1 VRHVLLSI
9 KNVTTG
15 YEKAQVLK
23 DITLDVEAKEIVAL
37 VGANGAG
44 KTTTL
49 QCISGVIKPWVGSV
63 SLGERDLAP
72 FAPYQ
77 IVAMG
82 ISYCPEGRDV
92 FANLSVYENLRIGAY
107 LIRDAKEFR
116 DRLDRVYSLF
126 PRLQQRLNQLS
137 GSLSGGEQQMLAI
150 ARALM
155 TNPDL
160 LLLDEP
166 SLGLA
171 PILVESIYNTIQEI
185 NAAGKAILLVE
196 QNVGL
201 ALEVSSRGYVLEK
214 GEIRLSGPS
223 PELQDSDYV
232 KASYLGIA

>member
-1 VRHVLLSI
+1 MLLSM

-23 DITLDVEAKEIVAL
+23 DITLDVEANEIVAFL
-37 VGANGAG
+37 GANGAG

-49 QCISGVIKPWVGSV
+49 QCIAGVIKPWTGTVC
-63 SLGERDLAP
+63 LRDRDLAP

-107 LIRDAKEFR
+107 LIRDAKKFR
-116 DRLDRVYSLF
+116 ERLDRVYSLF
-126 PRLQQRLNQLS
+126 PRLQQRLKQLS

-155 TNPDL
+155 TDPEL

-171 PILVESIYNTIQEI
+171 PILVGSIYNTIQEI
-185 NAAGKAILLVE
+185 NNAGKAILLVE

-214 GEIRLSGPS
+214 GEIRLRGPS
-223 PELQDSDYV
+223 PELQDSEYV

>member
-1 VRHVLLSI
+1 M
-9 KNVTTG
+9 NDVTTG
-15 YEKAQVLK
+15 YVKAQVLK
-23 DITLDVEAKEIVAL
+23 DISLEVDANEIIAL

-49 QCISGVIKPWVGSV
+49 QCIAGVIKPWVGSV
-63 SLGERDLAP
+63 FLEERNLAP

-92 FANLSVYENLRIGAY
+92 FANLTVYENLRIGAY
-107 LIRDAKEFR
+107 LIREDREFKLH
-116 DRLDRVYSLF
+116 LDHVYNLF
-126 PRLQQRLNQLS
+126 PRLYERRRQLS

-150 ARALM
+150 ARAFI
-155 TNPDL
+155 TNPNL

-171 PILVESIYNTIQEI
+171 PIIVENIYSTIHEI
-185 NAAGKAILLVE
+185 KTSGTAILLVE

-201 ALEVSSRGYVLEK
+201 ALEVSHRAYVLEK
-214 GEIRLSGPS
+214 GEIRLNGPS
-223 PELQDSDYV
+223 QALRDNDYV

>member
-1 VRHVLLSI
+1 VLLSI
-9 KNVTTG
+9 ENVTTG

-23 DITLDVEAKEIVAL
+23 DITLNVEAKEIVAL

-49 QCISGVIKPWVGSV
+49 HCISGVIKPWVGSV

>member
-1 VRHVLLSI
+1 VLLSI

>member
-1 VRHVLLSI
+1 MLLSM
-9 KNVTTG
+9 KDVTTG
-15 YEKAQVLK
+15 YAKAQVLK
-23 DITLDVEAKEIVAL
+23 DISLDVDTREIVAL

-49 QCISGVIKPWVGSV
+49 QCIAGVIKPWIGSIH
-63 SLGERDLAP
+63 LEGRDLAL
-72 FAPYQ
+72 FEPYQ

-92 FANLSVYENLRIGAY
+92 FANLSVYENLRIGGY
-107 LIRDAKEFR
+107 LIRGPKQFKLH
-116 DRLDRVYSLF
+116 LDRVYSLF
-126 PRLQQRLNQLS
+126 PRLCERRQQLS

-155 TNPDL
+155 TNPNI

-171 PILVESIYNTIQEI
+171 PILVEGIYNRIQEI
-185 NAAGKAILLVE
+185 NASGTAILLVE

-201 ALEVSSRGYVLEK
+201 ALDVSSRGYVVEK
-214 GEIRLSGPS
+214 GEIRLSGTS
-223 PELQDSDYV
+223 AELRDSDYV

>member
-1 VRHVLLSI
+1 M
-9 KNVTTG
+9 KDVTTG
-15 YEKAQVLK
+15 YAKAQVLK
-23 DITLDVEAKEIVAL
+23 DVSLDVGAKEIVAL

-49 QCISGVIKPWVGSV
+49 QCIVGVIKPWIGSI
-63 SLGERDLAP
+63 SLEDRDLAP

-82 ISYCPEGRDV
+82 ISYCPEGRDL

-107 LIRDAKEFR
+107 LIRDPKQFKR
-116 DRLDRVYSLF
+116 HLDRVYRLF
-126 PRLQQRLNQLS
+126 PRLYERRQQLS

-155 TNPDL
+155 TNPNL

-171 PILVESIYNTIQEI
+171 PILVEGIYKTIQEI
-185 NAAGKAILLVE
+185 NASGTAVLLVE

-201 ALEVSSRGYVLEK
+201 ALDVSSRAYVVEK
-214 GEIRLSGPS
+214 GEIRLSGAS
-223 PELQDSDYV
+223 RELRNSDYV

>member
-1 VRHVLLSI
+1 MLLSI
-9 KNVTTG
+9 KSVTTG
-15 YEKAQVLK
+15 YQKAQVLK

-37 VGANGAG
+37 LGANGAG

-49 QCISGVIKPWVGSV
+49 QCIAGILKPWIGSV
-63 SLGERDLAP
+63 SFRDRDLAP

-77 IVAMG
+77 IVTMG

-107 LIRDAKEFR
+107 LIRDARAFR
-116 DRLDRVYSLF
+116 ERLDRVYTLF

-155 TNPDL
+155 ANPDL

-171 PILVESIYNTIQEI
+171 PILVEGIYNTIQEI
-185 NAAGKAILLVE
+185 NAAGRAILLVE
-196 QNVGL
+196 QDVGL

-223 PELQDSDYV
+223 RELQDSDYV

>member
-1 VRHVLLSI
+1 M
-9 KNVTTG
+9 NDVTTG
-15 YEKAQVLK
+15 YVKAQVLK
-23 DITLDVEAKEIVAL
+23 DISLEVDANEIIAL

-49 QCISGVIKPWVGSV
+49 QCIAGVIKPWVGSV
-63 SLGERDLAP
+63 FLEERNLAP

-92 FANLSVYENLRIGAY
+92 FANLTVYENLRIGAY
-107 LIRDAKEFR
+107 LIRENKEFKLH
-116 DRLDRVYSLF
+116 LDHVYNLF
-126 PRLQQRLNQLS
+126 PRLYERRRQLS

-150 ARALM
+150 ARAFI
-155 TNPDL
+155 TNPNL

-171 PILVESIYNTIQEI
+171 PIIVENIYSTIHEI
-185 NAAGKAILLVE
+185 KTSGTAILLVE

-201 ALEVSSRGYVLEK
+201 ALEVSHRAYVLEK
-214 GEIRLSGPS
+214 GEISLNGPS
-223 PELQDSDYV
+223 QAMRDNDYV

>member
-1 VRHVLLSI
+1 MLLSM

-23 DITLDVEAKEIVAL
+23 DITLDVEANEIVAFL
-37 VGANGAG
+37 GANGAG

-49 QCISGVIKPWVGSV
+49 QCIAGVIKPWIGTVC
-63 SLGERDLAP
+63 LRDRDLAP

-107 LIRDAKEFR
+107 LIRDAKKFR
-116 DRLDRVYSLF
+116 ERLDRVYSLF
-126 PRLQQRLNQLS
+126 PRLQQRLKQLS

-155 TNPDL
+155 ADPEL

-171 PILVESIYNTIQEI
+171 PILVGSIYNTIREI
-185 NAAGKAILLVE
+185 NNAGKAILLVE

-214 GEIRLSGPS
+214 GEIRLRGPS
-223 PELQDSDYV
+223 PELQDSEYV

>member
-1 VRHVLLSI
+1 MLLTV
-9 KNVTTG
+9 KDVTTG
-15 YEKAQVLK
+15 YVKAQVLK
-23 DITLDVEAKEIVAL
+23 DVNLAVELHEIVAL
-37 VGANGAG
+37 AGANGAG

-49 QCISGVIKPWVGSV
+49 QCIAGVIKPWIGTVIFESGD
-63 SLGERDLAP
+63 LGP
-72 FAPYQ
+72 FSPYQ

-82 ISYCPEGRDV
+82 ISYCPEGRDL

-107 LIRDAKEFR
+107 LVNDKKEFKS
-116 DRLDRVYSLF
+116 RLEGVYKLF
-126 PRLQQRLNQLS
+126 PRLSERQRQLS

-155 TNPDL
+155 TKPKL

-171 PILVESIYNTIQEI
+171 PILVEGIYNTIKEI
-185 NAAGKAILLVE
+185 NMSGTAILLVE

-201 ALEVSSRGYVLEK
+201 ALDVSSRAYVLEK
-214 GEIRLSGPS
+214 GEITLSGPS
-223 PELQDSDYV
+223 SELSDSDYV

>member
-1 VRHVLLSI
+1 MLLST

-15 YEKAQVLK
+15 YQKAQVLK
-23 DITLDVEAKEIVAL
+23 DITLDVAAKEIVSL
-37 VGANGAG
+37 LGANGAG

-49 QCISGVIKPWVGSV
+49 QCIAGIIKPWIGSV
-63 SLGERDLAP
+63 SLRDHDLAP

-107 LIRDAKEFR
+107 LIRDARAFR
-116 DRLDRVYSLF
+116 ERLDRVYTLF

-155 TNPDL
+155 ANPDL

-171 PILVESIYNTIQEI
+171 PILVESIYNTIHEI
-185 NAAGKAILLVE
+185 NAAGRAILLVE
-196 QNVGL
+196 QDVGL

-223 PELQDSDYV
+223 QELQDSEYV

>member
-1 VRHVLLSI
+1 MLLSI

-23 DITLDVEAKEIVAL
+23 DITLNVEAKEIVAL

-126 PRLQQRLNQLS
+126 PWLQQRLNQLS

>member
-1 VRHVLLSI
+1 MLLSI
-9 KNVTTG
+9 KNVTAG

-37 VGANGAG
+37 LGANGAG

-49 QCISGVIKPWVGSV
+49 QCIAGVIKPWIGSV
-63 SLGERDLAP
+63 SLRNRDLAP

-82 ISYCPEGRDV
+82 ISCCPEGRDV

-107 LIRDAKEFR
+107 LIRGAKEFR
-116 DRLDRVYSLF
+116 ARLDRVYSLF

-155 TNPDL
+155 TNPEL

-171 PILVESIYNTIQEI
+171 PILVKSIYNTIQEI
-185 NAAGKAILLVE
+185 NSAGKAILLVE

-223 PELQDSDYV
+223 PELQDSEYV

>member
-1 VRHVLLSI
+1 M
-9 KNVTTG
+9 KDVTTG
-15 YEKAQVLK
+15 YLKAQVLK
-23 DITLDVEAKEIVAL
+23 DISLDVDAKKIVAL

-49 QCISGVIKPWVGSV
+49 QCIAGVIKPWIGSV
-63 SLGERDLAP
+63 FLEERDLAP

-107 LIRDAKEFR
+107 LIRDAKEFKL
-116 DRLDRVYSLF
+116 RLDRVYTLF

-155 TNPDL
+155 TDPSL

-171 PILVESIYNTIQEI
+171 PILVEGIYNTIQEI
-185 NAAGKAILLVE
+185 NASGTAILLVE

-201 ALEVSSRGYVLEK
+201 ALEVSSRAYVLEK
-214 GEIRLSGPS
+214 GEISLSGPS
-223 PELQDSDYV
+223 TELQDSDYV

>member
-1 VRHVLLSI
+1 MLLSI

-23 DITLDVEAKEIVAL
+23 DITLDVEPKEIVAL
-37 VGANGAG
+37 LGANGAG

-49 QCISGVIKPWVGSV
+49 QCIAGVIKPWIGSV
-63 SLGERDLAP
+63 CLWDRDLAP

-82 ISYCPEGRDV
+82 ISCCPEGRDV

-107 LIRDAKEFR
+107 LIRGAKEFR

-155 TNPDL
+155 TNPEL

-171 PILVESIYNTIQEI
+171 PILVKSIYNTIQEI
-185 NAAGKAILLVE
+185 NSAGKAILLVE

-223 PELQDSDYV
+223 PELQDSEYV

>member
-1 VRHVLLSI
+1 VLLLSM
-9 KNVTTG
+9 KDVTTG
-15 YEKAQVLK
+15 YAKAQVLK
-23 DITLDVEAKEIVAL
+23 DVSLDVGAKEVVAL

-49 QCISGVIKPWVGSV
+49 QCIAGVIKPWIGSI
-63 SLGERDLAP
+63 SLEDRDLAP

-82 ISYCPEGRDV
+82 ISYCPEGRDL

-107 LIRDAKEFR
+107 LIRDPKQFKR
-116 DRLDRVYSLF
+116 HLDRVYRLF
-126 PRLQQRLNQLS
+126 PRLYERRQQLS

-155 TNPDL
+155 TDPNL

-171 PILVESIYNTIQEI
+171 PILVEGIYKTIQEI
-185 NAAGKAILLVE
+185 NAAGTAVLLVE

-201 ALEVSSRGYVLEK
+201 ALDVSSRAYVVEK
-214 GEIRLSGPS
+214 GEIRLSGAS
-223 PELQDSDYV
+223 RELRNSDYV

>member
-1 VRHVLLSI
+1 MLLSI

-49 QCISGVIKPWVGSV
+49 QCIAGVIKPWVGSV
-63 SLGERDLAP
+63 SLGERDLVP

-92 FANLSVYENLRIGAY
+92 FANLSVYENLRIGGY
-107 LIRDAKEFR
+107 LIRDAKEFKQ
-116 DRLDRVYSLF
+116 RLDRVYTLF

>member
-1 VRHVLLSI
+1 MRHVLLSI

>member
-1 VRHVLLSI
+1 LLFSM
-9 KNVTTG
+9 NDVTTG
-15 YEKAQVLK
+15 YVKAQVLK

-49 QCISGVIKPWVGSV
+49 RCITGVIKPWIGSV
-63 SLGERDLAP
+63 FLEGRDLAP

-107 LIRDAKEFR
+107 LIRDAKELKH
-116 DRLDRVYSLF
+116 RLDRVYNLF
-126 PRLQQRLNQLS
+126 PRLQQRLDQLS

-155 TNPDL
+155 TNPSL

-171 PILVESIYNTIQEI
+171 PILVESIYGRIEEI
-185 NAAGKAILLVE
+185 NASGTAILLVE

-201 ALEVSSRGYVLEK
+201 ALEVSSRAYVLEK
-214 GEIRLSGPS
+214 GEISLSGPS
-223 PELQDSDYV
+223 PELQNSEYV

>member
-1 VRHVLLSI
+1 MRHVLLSI

-107 LIRDAKEFR
+107 LIRGAKEFR

>member
-1 VRHVLLSI
+1 MLLSI
-9 KNVTTG
+9 KSVTTG
-15 YEKAQVLK
+15 YQKAQVLK

-37 VGANGAG
+37 LGANGAG

-49 QCISGVIKPWVGSV
+49 QCIAGIIKPWIGSV
-63 SLGERDLAP
+63 SFRDRDLAP

-77 IVAMG
+77 IVTMG

-107 LIRDAKEFR
+107 LIRDARAFR
-116 DRLDRVYSLF
+116 ERLDRVYTLF

-155 TNPDL
+155 ANPDL

-171 PILVESIYNTIQEI
+171 PILVEGIYNTIQEI
-185 NAAGKAILLVE
+185 NAAGRAILLVE
-196 QNVGL
+196 QDVGL

-223 PELQDSDYV
+223 RELQDSDYV

>member
-1 VRHVLLSI
+1 LLLSM
-9 KNVTTG
+9 KDVTTG
-15 YEKAQVLK
+15 YLKAQVLK
-23 DITLDVEAKEIVAL
+23 DISLDVDAKKIVAL

-49 QCISGVIKPWVGSV
+49 QCIAGVIKPWIGSV
-63 SLGERDLAP
+63 FLEERDLAP

-107 LIRDAKEFR
+107 LIRDAKEFKL
-116 DRLDRVYSLF
+116 RLDRVYTLF

-155 TNPDL
+155 TDPSL

-171 PILVESIYNTIQEI
+171 PILVEGIYNTIQEI
-185 NAAGKAILLVE
+185 NASGTAILLVE

-201 ALEVSSRGYVLEK
+201 ALEVSSRAYVLEK
-214 GEIRLSGPS
+214 GEISLSGPS
-223 PELQDSDYV
+223 TELQDSDYV

>member
-1 VRHVLLSI
+1 MLLSI

-23 DITLDVEAKEIVAL
+23 DITLNVEAKEIVAL

-107 LIRDAKEFR
+107 LIRDAREFR

>member
-1 VRHVLLSI
+1 LLLSM
-9 KNVTTG
+9 NHVTAG
-15 YEKAQVLK
+15 YVKAQVLK
-23 DITLDVEAKEIVAL
+23 DITLNVEAGEIVAL

-49 QCISGVIKPWVGSV
+49 RCIAGVIKPWIGSV
-63 SLGERDLAP
+63 LFKGRDLAS

-107 LIRDAKEFR
+107 LIRETKKFKA
-116 DRLDRVYSLF
+116 RLVRVYNLF
-126 PRLQQRLNQLS
+126 PRLQQRLDQLS

-150 ARALM
+150 ARSLM
-155 TNPDL
+155 TKPTL

-171 PILVESIYNTIQEI
+171 PILVESIYRTIEEI
-185 NAAGKAILLVE
+185 NASDTAILLVE

-201 ALEVSSRGYVLEK
+201 ALEVSSRAYVLEK
-214 GEIRLSGPS
+214 GEISLRGPS
-223 PELQDSDYV
+223 AELQNSQYV

>member
-1 VRHVLLSI
+1 MLLSM
-9 KNVTTG
+9 KDVTAG
-15 YEKAQVLK
+15 YAKAQVLK
-23 DITLDVEAKEIVAL
+23 DISLDVDAKEIVAL

-49 QCISGVIKPWVGSV
+49 QCIAGVIKPWAGSV
-63 SLGERDLAP
+63 FLEDRDLAT

-107 LIRDAKEFR
+107 LIRDAREYKL
-116 DRLDRVYSLF
+116 RLDRVYNLF
-126 PRLQQRLNQLS
+126 PRLHERRQQLS

-155 TNPDL
+155 TNPNL

-171 PILVESIYNTIQEI
+171 PILVEGIYSRIQEI
-185 NAAGKAILLVE
+185 NASGTSILLVE
-196 QNVGL
+196 QNVTL
-201 ALEVSSRGYVLEK
+201 ALELSSRAYVFEK
-214 GEIRLSGPS
+214 GEIRLSGAS
-223 PELQDSDYV
+223 SELRDSTYV

>member
-1 VRHVLLSI
+1 MLLSM

-23 DITLDVEAKEIVAL
+23 DITLDVEANEIVAFL
-37 VGANGAG
+37 GANGAG

-49 QCISGVIKPWVGSV
+49 QCIAGVIKPWTGTVC
-63 SLGERDLAP
+63 LRDRDLAP

-82 ISYCPEGRDV
+82 ISCCPEGRDV

-107 LIRDAKEFR
+107 LIRDAKKFR
-116 DRLDRVYSLF
+116 ERLDRVYSLF
-126 PRLQQRLNQLS
+126 PRLQQRLKQLS

-155 TNPDL
+155 TDPEL

-171 PILVESIYNTIQEI
+171 PILVGSIYNTIQEI
-185 NAAGKAILLVE
+185 NNAGKAILLVE

-214 GEIRLSGPS
+214 GEIRLRGPS
-223 PELQDSDYV
+223 PELQDSEYV

>member
-1 VRHVLLSI
+1 MLLSI

-23 DITLDVEAKEIVAL
+23 DITLDVGAREIVAL

-49 QCISGVIKPWVGSV
+49 QCIAGVIKPWAGSV
-63 SLGERDLAP
+63 SLGDRDLAP

-107 LIRDAKEFR
+107 LIRDAREFKQ
-116 DRLDRVYSLF
+116 RLDRVYSLF

-155 TNPDL
+155 ANPDL

-171 PILVESIYNTIQEI
+171 PILVESIYDTIQEI

-223 PELQDSDYV
+223 QELQDSDYV

>member
-1 VRHVLLSI
+1 MLLSI

-63 SLGERDLAP
+63 YLGKRDLAP
-72 FAPYQ
+72 LAPYQ

-223 PELQDSDYV
+223 SELQDSEYV

>member
-1 VRHVLLSI
+1 MLLSM
-9 KNVTTG
+9 KDVTTG
-15 YEKAQVLK
+15 YLKAQVLK
-23 DITLDVEAKEIVAL
+23 DISLDVDAKEIVAL

-49 QCISGVIKPWVGSV
+49 QCVAGVIKPWIGSV
-63 SLGERDLAP
+63 FLKERDLAP

-107 LIRDAKEFR
+107 LIRDAKEFKL
-116 DRLDRVYSLF
+116 RLDRVYSLF

-155 TNPDL
+155 TNPSL

-171 PILVESIYNTIQEI
+171 PILVESIYNTIQEV
-185 NAAGKAILLVE
+185 NASGTAILLVE

-201 ALEVSSRGYVLEK
+201 ALDVSSRAYVLEK
-214 GEIRLSGPS
+214 GEISLSGPS

>member
-1 VRHVLLSI
+1 MLLSI

-23 DITLDVEAKEIVAL
+23 DITLDVDGKEIVAL
-37 VGANGAG
+37 LGANGAG

-49 QCISGVIKPWVGSV
+49 QCIAGVIKPWTGSV
-63 SLGERDLAP
+63 SLRDRDLAP

-92 FANLSVYENLRIGAY
+92 FANLSVYENLRIGGY
-107 LIRDAKEFR
+107 LIRGAKEFR

-126 PRLQQRLNQLS
+126 PRLEQRLNQLS

-155 TNPDL
+155 ANPEL

-185 NAAGKAILLVE
+185 NTAGKAILLVE

-214 GEIRLSGPS
+214 GEIRLSGVS
-223 PELQDSDYV
+223 PELQDSEYV

>member
-1 VRHVLLSI
+1 MLLLSM
-9 KNVTTG
+9 KDVTTG
-15 YEKAQVLK
+15 YAKAQVLK
-23 DITLDVEAKEIVAL
+23 DVSLDVGEKEIVAL

-49 QCISGVIKPWVGSV
+49 QCIAGVIKPWIGSI
-63 SLGERDLAP
+63 SLEDRDLAS

-82 ISYCPEGRDV
+82 ISYCPEGRDL

-107 LIRDAKEFR
+107 LIRDPKQFKR
-116 DRLDRVYSLF
+116 HLDRVYRLF
-126 PRLQQRLNQLS
+126 PRLYERRQQLS

-155 TNPDL
+155 TNPNL

-171 PILVESIYNTIQEI
+171 PILVEGIYNTIQEI
-185 NAAGKAILLVE
+185 NASGTAVLLVE
-196 QNVGL
+196 QNVSL
-201 ALEVSSRGYVLEK
+201 ALDVSSRAYVVEK
-214 GEIRLSGPS
+214 GEIRLSGAS
-223 PELQDSDYV
+223 RELRNSDYV

>member
-1 VRHVLLSI
+1 M
-9 KNVTTG
+9 KDVTTG
-15 YEKAQVLK
+15 YAKAQVLK
-23 DITLDVEAKEIVAL
+23 DVSLDVGEKEIVAL

-49 QCISGVIKPWVGSV
+49 QCIAGVIKPWIGFI
-63 SLGERDLAP
+63 SLEDRDLAP

-82 ISYCPEGRDV
+82 ISYCPEGRDL

-107 LIRDAKEFR
+107 LIRDPKQFKR
-116 DRLDRVYSLF
+116 HLDRVYRLF
-126 PRLQQRLNQLS
+126 PRLCERRQQLS

-155 TNPDL
+155 TNPNL

-171 PILVESIYNTIQEI
+171 PILVEGIYKTIQEI
-185 NAAGKAILLVE
+185 NASGTAVLLVE

-201 ALEVSSRGYVLEK
+201 ALDVSSRAYVVEK
-214 GEIRLSGPS
+214 GEIRLSGAS
-223 PELQDSDYV
+223 RELRNSDYV

>member
-1 VRHVLLSI
+1 MLLSM
-9 KNVTTG
+9 KDVTTG
-15 YEKAQVLK
+15 YAKAQVLK
-23 DITLDVEAKEIVAL
+23 DISLDVNTREIVAL

-49 QCISGVIKPWVGSV
+49 QCIAGVIKPWIGSIH
-63 SLGERDLAP
+63 LEGRDLAL
-72 FAPYQ
+72 FEPYQ

-92 FANLSVYENLRIGAY
+92 FANLSVYENLRIGGY
-107 LIRDAKEFR
+107 LIRDPKQFKLH
-116 DRLDRVYSLF
+116 LDRVYSLF
-126 PRLQQRLNQLS
+126 PRLCERRQQLS

-155 TNPDL
+155 TNPNL

-171 PILVESIYNTIQEI
+171 PILVEGIYNRIQEI
-185 NAAGKAILLVE
+185 NASGTAILLVE

-201 ALEVSSRGYVLEK
+201 ALDVSSRGYVVEK
-214 GEIRLSGPS
+214 GEIRLSGTS
-223 PELQDSDYV
+223 AELRDSDYV